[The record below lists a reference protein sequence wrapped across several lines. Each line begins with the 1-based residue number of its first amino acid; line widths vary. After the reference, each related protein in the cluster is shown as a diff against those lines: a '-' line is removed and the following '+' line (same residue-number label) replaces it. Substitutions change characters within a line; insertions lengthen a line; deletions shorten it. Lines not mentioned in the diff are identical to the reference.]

1 MTPQSEKY
9 VDGSAFISV
18 DDMRRG
24 EYYYR
29 HGPRAICVTINEG
42 THS

>member
-18 DDMRRG
+18 DDMQQN
-24 EYYYR
+24 EYDYR
-29 HGPRAICVTINEG
+29 DDPRAICVTINEG